1 MKKGILLATAAYII
15 WGFVPLY
22 FKLLVNIPPIHILM
36 HRIIWSFAFL
46 TAIVIARK
54 EIKELLSGITPRI
67 FLVYTIA
74 AVIIGINWFTYVWGV
89 NHGFILETSLGYFIN
104 PMVSVLLGITVLR
117 EIPRPAQWIPI
128 GIAAIGVVYLTV
140 SYGSLPWISL
150 TLATS
155 FGLYGLMKKI
165 APLPPLQ
172 GMTLETGILFIPAL
186 IFLLLT
192 PVQATTPGSSPL
204 NTLTLFLLMGT
215 CLVTAIPLLLF
226 STAAPKIPLATIGL
240 LQYIAPTLQFFI
252 GVFIYSEPFNMSK
265 LIGFAIIWLALILF
279 TAEGLISRR
288 RSVTQQTVVN

>member
-1 MKKGILLATAAYII
+1 MKKGILLAIAAYLI

-22 FKLLVNIPPIHILM
+22 FKLLVNVPPINILM
-36 HRIIWSFAFL
+36 HRIIWSFIFL
-46 TAIVIARK
+46 TGIVIARK
-54 EIKELLSGITPRI
+54 EIKKLLYGLTPRI

-74 AVIIGINWFTYVWGV
+74 AVLIGINWFTYVWGV
-89 NHGFILETSLGYFIN
+89 NRGFILETSLGYFIN
-104 PMVSVLLGITVLR
+104 PLVSVLLGIIFIR

-128 GIAAIGVVYLTV
+128 GVATIGVVYFTL

-150 TLATS
+150 TLAAS

-172 GMTLETGILFIPAL
+172 GMTLETGILFLPAL
-186 IFLLLT
+186 AYIMIMPL
-192 PVQATTPGSSPL
+192 QATTPGSPPL
-204 NTLTLFLLMGT
+204 NASTLFLLMGT

-252 GVFIYSEPFNMSK
+252 GVFVYSEPFNTSK

-279 TAEGLISRR
+279 TAEGLFSRR
-288 RSVTQQTVVN
+288 RSVTQ

>member
-1 MKKGILLATAAYII
+1 MKKGILLAIAAYII

-22 FKLLVNIPPIHILM
+22 FKLLVNVPPINILM
-36 HRIIWSFAFL
+36 HRIIWSFIFL
-46 TAIVIARK
+46 TGIVIARK
-54 EIKELLSGITPRI
+54 EIKKLLNGLTPRI

-74 AVIIGINWFTYVWGV
+74 AVLIGINWFTYVWGV
-89 NHGFILETSLGYFIN
+89 NRGFILETSLGYFIN
-104 PMVSVLLGITVLR
+104 PLVSVLLGILFIR

-128 GIAAIGVVYLTV
+128 GVATIGVVYFTL

-150 TLATS
+150 TLAAS

-172 GMTLETGILFIPAL
+172 GMTLETGILFLPAL
-186 IFLLLT
+186 AYIMIMPL
-192 PVQATTPGSSPL
+192 QATTPGSPPL
-204 NTLTLFLLMGT
+204 NASTLFLLMGT

-252 GVFIYSEPFNMSK
+252 GVFVYSEPFNTSK

-279 TAEGLISRR
+279 TAEGLFSRR
-288 RSVTQQTVVN
+288 RSVTQ

>member
-1 MKKGILLATAAYII
+1 MKKGILLAIAAYLI

-22 FKLLVNIPPIHILM
+22 FKLLVNVPPINILM
-36 HRIIWSFAFL
+36 HRIIWSFIFL
-46 TAIVIARK
+46 TGIVIARK
-54 EIKELLSGITPRI
+54 EIKKLLNGLTPRI

-74 AVIIGINWFTYVWGV
+74 AVLIGINWFTYVWGV
-89 NHGFILETSLGYFIN
+89 NRGFILETSLGYFIN
-104 PMVSVLLGITVLR
+104 PLVSVLLGIIFIR

-128 GIAAIGVVYLTV
+128 GVATIGIVYLTL

-150 TLATS
+150 TLAAS

-172 GMTLETGILFIPAL
+172 GMTLETGILFLPAL
-186 IFLLLT
+186 AYIMIMPL
-192 PVQATTPGSSPL
+192 QATTPGSPPL
-204 NTLTLFLLMGT
+204 NASTLFLLMGT

-252 GVFIYSEPFNMSK
+252 GVFVYSEPFNTSK

-279 TAEGLISRR
+279 TAEGLFSRR
-288 RSVTQQTVVN
+288 RSVTQ